1 MGQTNTR
8 ALRAIKHGAYESGFL
23 PCDRCSSNGG
33 CEHFKPKARCQIE
46 QDTFNRIVDQLIEE
60 FELES
65 LPDKILVERAAM
77 YLIRILRAEAF
88 DAGKGISEK
97 GSAVGVYIARLDTV
111 LRGLFSDLAVSRSKR
126 KQLERGESLLVSLDE
141 VVKKFVKAES
151 PKPAKPVQVTLE
163 VPALQVE
170 RKRLAQNPRRELL
183 QSWQEEY
190 PRLRETAR
198 RGRTHHGQR

>member
-8 ALRAIKHGAYESGFL
+8 PLRAIKHGAYESGFL

-33 CEHFKPKARCQIE
+33 CEHFKPKGRCQIE
-46 QDTFNRIVDQLIEE
+46 QDTFNRIVDQLIDE

-77 YLIRILRAEAF
+77 YMIRILRAEAF

-111 LRGLFSDLAVSRSKR
+111 LRGLFNDLAMSRSKR
-126 KQLERGESLLVSLDE
+126 KQLERGEALLVSLDE
-141 VVKKFVKAES
+141 VVKKFAKAES
-151 PKPAKPVQVTLE
+151 SKPAETVQVTLE
-163 VPALQVE
+163 APVLQVE
-170 RKRLAQNPRRELL
+170 RKRFTQASRRTLL
-183 QSWQEEY
+183 RSWQREY
-190 PRLRETAR
+190 PKLRQVAIR
-198 RGRTHHGQR
+198 RTCHGQG